1 MSGEVS
7 LSIWPCKRGTLS
19 ASMRPVDSKTLISGI
34 VSIAIVTGGA
44 LGLGGCQGA
53 DAKAGASKDASDRV
67 VPVVV
72 VPVVRRDMPIYLEG
86 LGNVLASATVTVHT
100 LVDGRIDKIAFRE
113 GQEVK
118 KGDLLAQ
125 IDPRPFQNQLNT
137 ANAAMVRDQAQLA
150 GAVRNLERYTEL
162 AKNGL
167 NSQQSVD
174 DQAVLVAQLKA
185 TVNSDQAA
193 IDSAKLSLDYARIS
207 TPIDGVTGIRLVDQ
221 GNIVHAADP
230 GGIVVLTT
238 LDPIAVIFT
247 LPQDNLAAIAK
258 ELSEGTVG
266 VDAMSRDGGTK
277 LASGKLA
284 LIDNQINQTT
294 ATIRLKAMFD
304 NPNHVLW
311 PNAFVKTRLLLSTDK
326 NALVIPTAVVQQ
338 GPQGPF
344 AYVVDADQ
352 KAQVHLIQIAASQ
365 GDSTVVTSGIQAGD
379 QVVLDGYNQLKP
391 GSKVTTRA
399 PDAAG
404 SKDAPKDAPKDDSG
418 KGGKAGKEGKGAAKP
433 AASGGK
439 Q

>member
-1 MSGEVS
+1 MDPK
-7 LSIWPCKRGTLS
+7 LK
-19 ASMRPVDSKTLISGI
+19 KTLTWTL
-34 VSIAIVTGGA
+34 VAIALLTAGGF
-44 LGLGGCQGA
+44 GLRA
-53 DAKAGASKDASDRV
+53 YLSRSAAAATATKDSAAAAANRI

-86 LGNVLASATVTVHT
+86 LGNVAAWATVTVHT
-100 LVDGRIDKIAFRE
+100 QVDGRVDRIAFNE
-113 GQEVK
+113 GQTVK
-118 KGDLLAQ
+118 KGNLLAQ

-137 ANAAMVRDQAQLA
+137 ANAAMVRDRAQLA
-150 GAVRNLERYTEL
+150 GAVRNFERYTDL

-167 NSQQSVD
+167 SSQQTVD

-193 IDSAKLSLDYARIS
+193 IDSARLSLDYAHITS
-207 TPIDGVTGIRLVDQ
+207 PINGVTGIRLIDQ
-221 GNIVHAADP
+221 GNIAHAADA

-247 LPQDNLAAIAK
+247 LPQDNLEAIAK
-258 ELSEGTVG
+258 ELAEGKVG

-277 LASGKLA
+277 LASGTLM

-294 ATIRLKAMFD
+294 ATIRLKAKFP
-304 NPNHVLW
+304 NPNNVLW

-338 GPQGPF
+338 GPNGPF
-344 AYVVDADQ
+344 AYVVDADS

-365 GDSTVVTSGIQAGD
+365 GDSTVVTSGLQAGD

-391 GSKVTTRA
+391 GSKVVTRP
-399 PDAAG
+399 PDAGAKPGGSASAAASAAPAPAPSVPATAAPAG
-404 SKDAPKDAPKDDSG
+404 SHK
-418 KGGKAGKEGKGAAKP
+418 
-433 AASGGK
+433 
-439 Q
+439 